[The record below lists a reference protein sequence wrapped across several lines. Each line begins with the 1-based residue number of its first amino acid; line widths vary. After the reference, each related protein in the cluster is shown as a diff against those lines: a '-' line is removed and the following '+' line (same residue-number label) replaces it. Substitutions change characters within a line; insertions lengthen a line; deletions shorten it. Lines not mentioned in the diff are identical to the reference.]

1 MSSQSQ
7 SLVSSIVVYT
17 LMLIHNIM
25 VDLVHKAG
33 CALGWGKLVIE
44 LLPNTEVPQQAKFDF
59 YDNSYNPR
67 SWR

>member
-1 MSSQSQ
+1 
-7 SLVSSIVVYT
+7 
-17 LMLIHNIM
+17 M